1 MELQN
6 KKDKIAFL
14 ASLSLIYS
22 YIEFLL
28 PRPVPFLRLGFSNAI
43 ILSALFLDFPSFFIL
58 CIIKAV
64 CSSFISGILFS
75 PFFIIS
81 FSQSVSAGLIMYGAK
96 KLKIFSVYGISLL
109 GAACSA
115 VVQIYLCSL
124 YLGKGTINL
133 LWIMLSFSVF
143 SGIITAWLSQ
153 KIELP
158 ESFDFAENTS
168 GAIETGSSRQKKIS
182 SILRIFFI
190 LIFSCMIFATG
201 NIFLLILLLILSF
214 IIQLISRRRFIIMP
228 HIFMWLFVFLSSIFV
243 PAGKIIFSFWKI
255 TITDGAINSALMKAL
270 KLSSSMMLSQ
280 AASTIN
286 FEGNSIIAKTLKNY
300 SRIINKL
307 NLKNRKWNFSELLN
321 CLTQFKSNSI

>member
-58 CIIKAV
+58 CIIKSI
-64 CSSFISGILFS
+64 CSSFISGTLFS
-75 PFFIIS
+75 PFFLIS
-81 FSQSVSAGLIMYGAK
+81 FAQSISSGLIMYCVK
-96 KLKIFSVYGISLL
+96 NLKIISVYGISLL

-115 VVQIYLCSL
+115 VVQIFLCSL
-124 YLGKGTINL
+124 YLGKGTLSL
-133 LWIMLSFSVF
+133 LWIMLIFSIF

-158 ESFDFAENTS
+158 ESFDLKENS
-168 GAIETGSSRQKKIS
+168 YEAPENSSLRQKKLS
-182 SILRIFFI
+182 SIFKII
-190 LIFSCMIFATG
+190 LIIILSCVIFATG
-201 NIFLLILLLILSF
+201 NIYLLVLLFVITF
-214 IIQLISRRRFIIMP
+214 VIQLISRRRFFIMP
-228 HIFMWLFVFLSSIFV
+228 HIFMWLFVFLSSIFM
-243 PAGKIIFSFWKI
+243 PGGKILFSFWKI
-255 TITDGAINSALMKAL
+255 TVTDGAINSALIKAL

-280 AASTIN
+280 AASTIS

-300 SRIINKL
+300 KRIIDKL
-307 NLKNRKWNFSELLN
+307 DLKNGKWNFSRLIN
-321 CLTQFKSNSI
+321 CLTQFKTD